1 MASLQAVNLFWSFLI
16 LRIAK
21 NYLFESAFVDVRSD
35 NEEEDEGDDESR
47 EKRKERDTPKVLLNG
62 NPVEGTAMR
71 KEGESLA
78 DAVKDNRKKEL

>member
-1 MASLQAVNLFWSFLI
+1 LI

-35 NEEEDEGDDESR
+35 NEEEDEGMMRAGRSGRNETRRRYS
-47 EKRKERDTPKVLLNG
+47 KRKPCRRDCNEER
-62 NPVEGTAMR
+62 R
-71 KEGESLA
+71 ESFA

>member
-71 KEGESLA
+71 KEGESFA